1 MYKWILAAI
10 GFFIYRFPGLIIGMF
25 VGSMIDNGGIKRVNS
40 KVIKE
45 FELNLLSLASIL
57 IKSDGKVSES
67 ELQFVRNY
75 FISLHGHERAKRLFK
90 QFNTEVN
97 KKRISV
103 EKICNFY
110 KFRTTYETRLQ
121 IINLLFNIAKS
132 DGSISNLEI
141 KKLGEFSRLMNISN
155 RDFESIKAMFI
166 KSSESHYKILEI
178 EKNCSNEDLKKA
190 YRDLAKSLINDKQ
203 YRNAW
208 YNYLEYL
215 RIKDNNI
222 SDLELNIIINDMERL
237 YHVYGLKKKINNF
250 STSKIF
256 SDIKND
262 IRIVFEWTIPNEKIK
277 IEIINPK
284 KQSVEFT
291 LGSNSNNF
299 EQIDEF
305 FLNGDILGNWI
316 FNAKTMEGS
325 NLNGTLKVTVY
336 KNWLSNS
343 KNKPIKK
350 LFFFRQIKEGYYRL
364 FKMNV

>member
-25 VGSMIDNGGIKRVNS
+25 VGSMIDNGGMKRVNS

-141 KKLGEFSRLMNISN
+141 KKLGEFSRLMNITS

-166 KSSESHYKILEI
+166 KSSESL
-178 EKNCSNEDLKKA
+178 
-190 YRDLAKSLINDKQ
+190 SLIH
-203 YRNAW
+203 
-208 YNYLEYL
+208 
-215 RIKDNNI
+215 I
-222 SDLELNIIINDMERL
+222 
-237 YHVYGLKKKINNF
+237 
-250 STSKIF
+250 
-256 SDIKND
+256 
-262 IRIVFEWTIPNEKIK
+262 
-277 IEIINPK
+277 
-284 KQSVEFT
+284 
-291 LGSNSNNF
+291 
-299 EQIDEF
+299 
-305 FLNGDILGNWI
+305 
-316 FNAKTMEGS
+316 
-325 NLNGTLKVTVY
+325 
-336 KNWLSNS
+336 
-343 KNKPIKK
+343 
-350 LFFFRQIKEGYYRL
+350 
-364 FKMNV
+364 

>member
-25 VGSMIDNGGIKRVNS
+25 VGSMIDNGAIKRVNS

-75 FISLHGHERAKRLFK
+75 FISLHGHEKAKRLFK
-90 QFNTEVN
+90 QFNLEVN
-97 KKRISV
+97 KKRISA

-141 KKLGEFSRLMNISN
+141 KKLGEFSRLMNISS

-190 YRDLAKSLINDKQ
+190 YRDLAKKHHPDKVQ
-203 YRNAW
+203 HMGDAY
-208 YNYLEYL
+208 
-215 RIKDNNI
+215 IKAAK
-222 SDLELNIIINDMERL
+222 E
-237 YHVYGLKKKINNF
+237 KFAKIQ
-250 STSKIF
+250 
-256 SDIKND
+256 DAY
-262 IRIVFEWTIPNEKIK
+262 EKIK
-277 IEIINPK
+277 
-284 KQSVEFT
+284 
-291 LGSNSNNF
+291 
-299 EQIDEF
+299 
-305 FLNGDILGNWI
+305 
-316 FNAKTMEGS
+316 
-325 NLNGTLKVTVY
+325 
-336 KNWLSNS
+336 
-343 KNKPIKK
+343 
-350 LFFFRQIKEGYYRL
+350 KERGI
-364 FKMNV
+364 